1 MSYFVAVDCVW
12 LIPAHL
18 LQNRGAHYGEMS
30 EVVRA
35 RDFEDADVDA
45 RLAAI
50 VDSSFDAI
58 IGKDLNSVITSW
70 NAAAEQLFGYSAEE
84 MIGRSVLMLIPE
96 RLHGEE
102 DEIIAKIRR
111 GESVPPFETIRRR
124 KDGRDIFVSLTISP
138 IRNRAGQIIG
148 ASKIARDISEARAS
162 DRRIKLLL
170 REVNHRVKNQFA
182 VILSMIRET
191 AKHTKDPEQFER
203 SIRERITA
211 LASSH
216 DLLVTSD
223 WSGGSLHEL
232 LRQQLQPFGQDGQI
246 AFDGPEMNLRPVAVQ
261 ALGMAFH
268 ELATNSAK
276 YGAFG
281 HHGTVLISWSLSG
294 EPAGPV
300 FQLEWKE
307 TAGSIV
313 EAPPDGHKARG
324 FGSVVLLR
332 VAPQTLNGSARY
344 EHSSGVLRWSLSA
357 PAGSMIGEDD
367 GDKPE
372 NAGPS

>member
-1 MSYFVAVDCVW
+1 
-12 LIPAHL
+12 
-18 LQNRGAHYGEMS
+18 MS

-35 RDFEDADVDA
+35 RGFDDADADA

-58 IGKDLNSVITSW
+58 IGKDLNSVITNW
-70 NAAAEQLFGYSAEE
+70 NAAAERLFGYSAEE
-84 MIGRSVLMLIPE
+84 AIGRSVLMLIPE

-102 DEIIAKIRR
+102 DDIIARIRR

-138 IRNRAGQIIG
+138 IRSRAGQIIG

-162 DRRIKLLL
+162 QRRIKLLL

-191 AKHTKDPEQFER
+191 AKHTKDPKEFER

-232 LRQQLQPFGQDGQI
+232 LHQQLQPFGQDGQI
-246 AFDGPEMNLRPVAVQ
+246 TLHGPEMTLRPAAVQ

-281 HHGTVLISWSLSG
+281 HHGAVSISWSLSG
-294 EPAGPV
+294 EPAESI
-300 FQLEWKE
+300 FQLDWEE

-313 EAPPDGHKARG
+313 ETAPAGHKARG

-344 EHSSGVLRWSLSA
+344 ERSGGVLRWSLSA
-357 PAGSMIGEDD
+357 PAASVTGEDGND
-367 GDKPE
+367 TTESADL
-372 NAGPS
+372 S

>member
-1 MSYFVAVDCVW
+1 
-12 LIPAHL
+12 
-18 LQNRGAHYGEMS
+18 MS

-35 RDFEDADVDA
+35 RDFDDADADA

-58 IGKDLNSVITSW
+58 IGKDLNSVITNW
-70 NAAAEQLFGYSAEE
+70 NGAAERLFGYSAREV
-84 MIGRSVLMLIPE
+84 IGRSILMLIPE

-102 DEIIAKIRR
+102 DDIIARIRR
-111 GESVPPFETIRRR
+111 GESIPPFETIRRR
-124 KDGRDIFVSLTISP
+124 KDGHDIFVSLTISP

-148 ASKIARDISEARAS
+148 ASKIARDITEAKASE
-162 DRRIKLLL
+162 RRIKLLL

-191 AKHTKDPEQFER
+191 AKHTKDPKEFER
-203 SIRERITA
+203 SIRERIMA
-211 LASSH
+211 LAASH
-216 DLLVTSD
+216 DLLVTSE

-232 LRQQLQPFGQDGQI
+232 LRQQLQPFGQAGQI
-246 AFDGPEMNLRPVAVQ
+246 ALHGPEMTLRPVAVQ

-281 HHGTVLISWSLSG
+281 HHGTVSISWSLSG
-294 EPAGPV
+294 EPGEQT
-300 FQLEWKE
+300 FQLEWNE

-313 EAPPDGHKARG
+313 EASHPGHKTRG

-344 EHSSGVLRWSLSA
+344 ERSSGALLWSLST
-357 PAGSMIGEDD
+357 PAASVVGEGGDD
-367 GDKPE
+367 KSE
-372 NAGPS
+372 TAVLS

>member
-1 MSYFVAVDCVW
+1 
-12 LIPAHL
+12 
-18 LQNRGAHYGEMS
+18 MS
-30 EVVRA
+30 EVVHA
-35 RDFEDADVDA
+35 RDFDDADADA

-70 NAAAEQLFGYSAEE
+70 NGAAERLFGYSAEE
-84 MIGRSVLMLIPE
+84 TIGRSVLMLIPE

-170 REVNHRVKNQFA
+170 REVNHRIKNQFA

-191 AKHTKDPEQFER
+191 AKHTKDPREFER

-232 LRQQLQPFGQDGQI
+232 LRQQLQPFSQDGQI
-246 AFDGPEMNLRPVAVQ
+246 GLEGPEMTLRPVALQ

-281 HHGTVLISWSLSG
+281 HHGTVSISLSLSG
-294 EPAGPV
+294 KPYEQV
-300 FQLEWKE
+300 FQLGWEEK
-307 TAGSIV
+307 AGSIV
-313 EAPPDGHKARG
+313 ESAAHGHKARG

-332 VAPQTLNGSARY
+332 VAPQTLNGSAHYDR
-344 EHSSGVLRWSLSA
+344 SRGVLRWLLSA
-357 PAGSMIGEDD
+357 PAAAVIGD
-367 GDKPE
+367 GDSDETSSDK
-372 NAGPS
+372 A